1 MTALAQRNRDLVE
14 TFLDGTHSGE
24 LDVIDTTIA
33 EDIVTH
39 GFPCGHNPAS
49 REEYKQFFATFGSS
63 FSNMHYKT
71 LALTADDERVAA
83 RFLVEVD
90 HTGEYLGVPPSGKRV
105 SFTGMALYRIRDG
118 RIAETWL
125 HLDGLSFLGQIG
137 AIIPKAA

>member
-1 MTALAQRNRDLVE
+1 M
-14 TFLDGTHSGE
+14 
-24 LDVIDTTIA
+24 IDITVA
-33 EDIVTH
+33 DDIVTH

-49 REEYKQFFATFGSS
+49 REEYKQFFATFGRS
-63 FSNMHYKT
+63 FSNMHYRT

-90 HTGEYLGVPPSGKRV
+90 HTGEYLGVPPSGSRV

-118 RIAETWL
+118 QIAETWL

-137 AIIPKAA
+137 AIVPKAA